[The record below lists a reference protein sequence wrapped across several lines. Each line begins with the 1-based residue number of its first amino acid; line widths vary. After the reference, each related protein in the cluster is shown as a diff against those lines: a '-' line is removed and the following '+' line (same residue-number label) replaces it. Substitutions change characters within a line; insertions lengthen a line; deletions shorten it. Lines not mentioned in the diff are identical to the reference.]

1 MTLEQVIE
9 MLKVEYER
17 AQKLKYVQKPLA
29 YALYQVWKKADK
41 AERKRNYER

>member
-1 MTLEQVIE
+1 MTLEQAIE
-9 MLKVEYER
+9 MLKIEYER

-41 AERKRNYER
+41 CRKEKNYE